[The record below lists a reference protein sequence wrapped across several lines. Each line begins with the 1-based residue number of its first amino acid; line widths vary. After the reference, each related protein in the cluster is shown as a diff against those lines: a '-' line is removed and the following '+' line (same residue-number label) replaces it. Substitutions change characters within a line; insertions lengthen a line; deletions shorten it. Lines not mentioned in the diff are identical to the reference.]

1 ANDRPTFALLWGS
14 PAVVRA
20 LIGSALL
27 AFVSYAIS
35 FWAPP
40 YAIRTFH
47 VGAGVAGVLI
57 GIPAALGSA
66 AGCAFG
72 GRLSDAGNRR
82 APRGALYVCLFAVVL
97 PTPVTWLAFT
107 PADARLFYVL
117 VPLTVA
123 LANLWLGSSLA
134 IVQDCVLPRMRATAG
149 AA

>member
-1 ANDRPTFALLWGS
+1 GRRGVTLALLAGIAAAAALLARVSGDYPQWIGLAVGAYAAASWAQQLRANDRPTFALLWGS

-27 AFVSYAIS
+27 AFVAYAIS

-47 VGAGVAGVLI
+47 VGPGVAGVLI

-72 GRLSDAGNRR
+72 GPASGS
-82 APRGALYVCLFAVVL
+82 VC
-97 PTPVTWLAFT
+97 PPH
-107 PADARLFYVL
+107 
-117 VPLTVA
+117 
-123 LANLWLGSSLA
+123 
-134 IVQDCVLPRMRATAG
+134 
-149 AA
+149 